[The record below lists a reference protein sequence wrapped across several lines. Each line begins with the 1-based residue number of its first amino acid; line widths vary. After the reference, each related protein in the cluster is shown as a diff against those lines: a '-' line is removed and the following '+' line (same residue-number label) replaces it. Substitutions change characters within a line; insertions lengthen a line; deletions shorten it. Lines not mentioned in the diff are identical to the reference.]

1 MALHG
6 IFRKLMRDASR
17 EQDGWTGYRPIELLM
32 GYSSIN
38 LAAVLSQSALM
49 QTF

>member
-6 IFRKLMRDASR
+6 IFRKLMR
-17 EQDGWTGYRPIELLM
+17 DGWTGYRPIELLM

-49 QTF
+49 QSF